1 MLPRKRVIIWKK
13 IQKIY
18 QCPFIWRKKVI
29 CIQIKRHIFVD
40 MSTGV
45 CLSFQTSVNLLA
57 IELLCRNPRICTHI
71 VCVFVGNP
79 EHNDRLFWPFDRC
92 LVWIMLYLIFFIKF
106 IAFALKYQSHKP
118 NWLIEMLQNL
128 KKRFWV
134 ICIQSCQV
142 KPPFRLCLLYK
153 YTSKSCEVMLMELIN
168 VYLIN

>member
-13 IQKIY
+13 TQEIY

-29 CIQIKRHIFVD
+29 CRQIKRHLFVD
-40 MSTGV
+40 MSAGV
-45 CLSFQTSVNLLA
+45 RLSFQTSVNLLA

-153 YTSKSCEVMLMELIN
+153 YTHVNSIKIKH
-168 VYLIN
+168 